1 MCRVGV
7 CRFVD
12 WSTEAGRGRTW
23 RSSAS
28 VHLSLRMLGLTLWRQ
43 RCAHC
48 WPVRPGIS
56 AATAA
61 HRLPCLAC
69 SRGRNVIAQKKF
81 LRCGRCRCVRYG
93 AYLKC
98 GELDVF
104 DVGPW
109 RTLRSRMSAIVIFT
123 RLGWGIRVGR
133 GVCSAEWLGLRVI
146 SSVNSDRVRDMGKT
160 RPPFLSQRENV
171 TVWQKNA

>member
-1 MCRVGV
+1 MKSEQRRESSLCRVGV

-109 RTLRSRMSAIVIFT
+109 RTLEVYDVCHR
-123 RLGWGIRVGR
+123 GIY
-133 GVCSAEWLGLRVI
+133 ATWLGDTCGARRVLGGMA
-146 SSVNSDRVRDMGKT
+146 RVASYFKC
-160 RPPFLSQRENV
+160 
-171 TVWQKNA
+171 K